1 MESSDAANAT
11 TSTNLLK
18 LEKVRT
24 KTRYTNL
31 RRSLLAAIANDDVSK
46 EDIKEQLRSIE
57 KAMNDAL
64 AVINQLASAYA
75 ELKLHGLMDS
85 VVEEAQD
92 LETSYTMEVTQASET
107 LYSMSGYNSSR
118 SSCSLRYSRNQ
129 EKVRSY
135 LKSLHAPV
143 SHKEQNLDTEQGNAM
158 STEVSCTASGAND
171 EHDHDGIGNTAFCTN
186 VSVSIRDTST

>member
-1 MESSDAANAT
+1 MESSDATNAT
-11 TSTNLLK
+11 ASTNLLK

-31 RRSLLAAIANDDVSK
+31 SRSLLAAIANDVSK

-92 LETSYTMEVTQASET
+92 LETSYTMAVTQASET

-129 EKVRSY
+129 EKVHSYFAQKAGKLSIFLTEPEVRSRKRR
-135 LKSLHAPV
+135 KSR
-143 SHKEQNLDTEQGNAM
+143 KGRK
-158 STEVSCTASGAND
+158 SGKSGKRQQKVRKHRRAKGRSFEEAD
-171 EHDHDGIGNTAFCTN
+171 
-186 VSVSIRDTST
+186 

>member
-18 LEKVRT
+18 IEKVRA

-92 LETSYTMEVTQASET
+92 LE
-107 LYSMSGYNSSR
+107 LGYIF
-118 SSCSLRYSRNQ
+118 LT
-129 EKVRSY
+129 
-135 LKSLHAPV
+135 H
-143 SHKEQNLDTEQGNAM
+143 HH
-158 STEVSCTASGAND
+158 D
-171 EHDHDGIGNTAFCTN
+171 EGLTN
-186 VSVSIRDTST
+186 VVMTKISHA